1 MLRKII
7 GYAVLAIVG
16 FFVLKLALS
25 LLGFAF
31 GVAWMLLQ
39 LALVG
44 LVIYWVLKLIAPSTA
59 RRVREMISGDRPGD
73 M

>member
-25 LLGFAF
+25 MLGLAF
-31 GVAWMLLQ
+31 GLAWMLLQ

-44 LVIYWVLKLIAPSTA
+44 LVVYWVLKLIAPSTA
-59 RRVREMISGDRPGD
+59 KRVSEIISGNRPVE
-73 M
+73 

>member
-25 LLGFAF
+25 MLGLAF
-31 GVAWMLLQ
+31 GLAWMLLQ

-44 LVIYWVLKLIAPSTA
+44 LVVYWVLKLIAPSTA
-59 RRVREMISGDRPGD
+59 KRVSEIISGNRQAE
-73 M
+73 

>member
-1 MLRKII
+1 MLRTIV
-7 GYAVLAIVG
+7 GFAVLAVVG
-16 FFVLKLALS
+16 FFVLKLVFA

-31 GVAWMLLQ
+31 GAAIMLLQ

-59 RRVREMISGDRPGD
+59 RKVCEMISGQPPLE
-73 M
+73 

>member
-25 LLGFAF
+25 LLGLAF
-31 GVAWMLLQ
+31 GLAWMLLQ

-44 LVIYWVLKLIAPSTA
+44 LVVYWVLKLIAPSTA
-59 RRVREMISGDRPGD
+59 KRVSEIISGNRPVE
-73 M
+73 